1 MASQSC
7 KQKVTDVHKEIRV
20 SDPEGL
26 MRTYKTTGDVE
37 IRNKLVMHYLRHV
50 NAAIFGMRNIL
61 LSNIPY
67 EDFFNQGVMALIE
80 CIERYDPDRGASFD
94 TFSYLAIRGSV
105 LKYLRKQN
113 WLPNRLWEARKNISQ
128 GKRKLEFEL
137 MREPTNL
144 ELAGYLGIS
153 EEQLSKEMIEI
164 SVVDT
169 VSFEEL
175 VETSYINKMEDM
187 KSSNNEMDEE
197 VVTRVIKKELCSSLG
212 EAISTLPKKQRQIIT
227 LYYYE
232 NLTLREIGKIF
243 DLSPQRITQIRKK
256 ALEHIEKVMRQS
268 GFDSSYHE

>member
-1 MASQSC
+1 MGS
-7 KQKVTDVHKEIRV
+7 QKVTEVYKEVRV
-20 SDPEGL
+20 EDPEGL
-26 MRTYKTTGDVE
+26 MRRYKETGDIE
-37 IRNKLVMHYLRHV
+37 LRNQLVMHYLRHV
-50 NAAIFGMRNIL
+50 NAAIFGMRNVL

-67 EDFFNQGVMALIE
+67 EDFFNQGIITLIE

-128 GKRKLEFEL
+128 GRKRLEFEL

-144 ELAGYLGIS
+144 ELAQHLGIS
-153 EEQLSKEMIEI
+153 EEQLGRDLLEM

-175 VETSYINKMEDM
+175 IESAFINKLEEA
-187 KSSNNEMDEE
+187 KASGNEMNEE
-197 VVTRVIKKELCSSLG
+197 VVSRVIRKELSEALADAINSL
-212 EAISTLPKKQRQIIT
+212 PPRQRQIIT

-256 ALEHIEKVMRQS
+256 ALENIENSLRQS
-268 GFDSSYHE
+268 GFDSSFSD

>member
-1 MASQSC
+1 MGSQSC
-7 KQKVTDVHKEIRV
+7 NKSVDVHREIRV
-20 SDPEGL
+20 PDPEGL
-26 MRTYKTTGDVE
+26 MRKYKTTGDIE
-37 IRNKLVMHYLRHV
+37 LRNKLVMHYLRHV

-67 EDFFNQGVMALIE
+67 EDFFNQGVIALIE

-113 WLPNRLWEARKNISQ
+113 WLPNRLWEARKNISH

-144 ELAGYLGIS
+144 ELAEYLGIS
-153 EEQLSKEMIEI
+153 EQQLSRDLIEM
-164 SVVDT
+164 SVIDT

-175 VETSYINKMEDM
+175 VETSYLNRMEDV
-187 KSSNNEMDEE
+187 KASDNEIDEE
-197 VVTRVIKKELCSSLG
+197 VVSRVIRKELCGALG
-212 EAISTLPKKQRQIIT
+212 DAINTLPIKQRQIIT

-256 ALEHIEKVMRQS
+256 ALENVEKVMRNS
-268 GFDSSYHE
+268 GFDTSYQE

>member
-1 MASQSC
+1 MASQIS
-7 KQKVTDVHKEIRV
+7 KHTEVQKDIRV
-20 SDPEGL
+20 PDPEGL
-26 MRTYKTTGDVE
+26 MLKYKMTGDIE
-37 IRNKLVMHYLRHV
+37 LRNKLVMHYIKHV

-67 EDFFNQGVMALIE
+67 DDFFNQGVIALIE

-144 ELAGYLGIS
+144 ELAEYLGIS
-153 EEQLSKEMIEI
+153 EQQLGRDLLEM

-169 VSFEEL
+169 VSFEGL
-175 VETSYINKMEDM
+175 VETSYINKIEDA
-187 KSSNNEMDEE
+187 KAFGNEMDEE
-197 VVTRVIKKELCSSLG
+197 IATRVIRKELSGALA
-212 EAISTLPKKQRQIIT
+212 EAIDMLPPKQKQIVT

-256 ALEHIEKVMRQS
+256 ALENIEDIMRQS
-268 GFDSSYHE
+268 GFETSYHE